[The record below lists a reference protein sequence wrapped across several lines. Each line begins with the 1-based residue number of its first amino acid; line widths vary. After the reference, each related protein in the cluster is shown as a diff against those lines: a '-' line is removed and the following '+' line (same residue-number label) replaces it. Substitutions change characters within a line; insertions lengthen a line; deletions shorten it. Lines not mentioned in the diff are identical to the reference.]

1 VVNYVFKL
9 PAINLS
15 PILSARSTHRLL
27 ANEQALI
34 PYAILG
40 VITGLATGLL
50 IVLFRSAIEWSS
62 ALWLIGSGNVD
73 FSQFTNFRLF
83 LIPAFGALAIGLAM
97 QWLPADDRASGLS
110 YIVARLHNYNSYI
123 PLKNTLVQFFL
134 GSLALI
140 TGQSGGREGPAV
152 HLGAAS
158 GVGVGK
164 SLNLP
169 DNSLRIL
176 VGCGTAAAIAASFNT
191 PIAGVI
197 FAMEVVIMDYTIA
210 GFSPVILSAVAGTVV
225 SRFFFGAEQFID
237 TPDISVINLFEMS
250 WIIVLGLT
258 IAAASSF
265 FLLIQKYTA
274 KFNYLP
280 IWLRFFIAGCFT
292 GSCALMVPEILG
304 ISYDSLNNA
313 INGQLVWQSLI
324 LIALFKLATSA
335 VTTAVGM
342 PVGIIGPSLVIGG
355 CIGSLFG
362 LVVEL
367 VYPGEHAVELYAI
380 LGMGAMMGALLNA
393 PLAALMALLELTFN
407 THILFPAMLVI
418 VIANICHR
426 EIFKQPSAAYNTLN
440 QQGIVLRRDPM
451 SKSLSRVG
459 VSAYMSASFIRL
471 DIIVNCQQLNHAIAN
486 YQYILF
492 GDSHLLMTARL
503 QPIIAKNSQHIHLE
517 RLQQRQKASTIDDR
531 ASLLRARDG
540 MTQHHTSA
548 SIIIRDDQVAGILTL
563 AHIEA
568 FLLAPPEQE
577 YR

>member
-1 VVNYVFKL
+1 MFKL
-9 PAINLS
+9 PAVNLS
-15 PILSARSTHRLL
+15 SILPARSTHRLL
-27 ANEQALI
+27 ANERALI
-34 PYAILG
+34 PYAVLG
-40 VITGLATGLL
+40 IITGLATGLI

-62 ALWLIGSGNVD
+62 ALWLLDSSNVD
-73 FSQFTNFRLF
+73 FSEFTNFRLF
-83 LIPAFGALAIGLAM
+83 LIPAIGALIIGLM
-97 QWLPADDRASGLS
+97 MHRLPTEHRASGLS
-110 YIVARLHNYNSYI
+110 YIVARLHNYNCHI
-123 PLKNTLVQFFL
+123 PLKNTLTQFFL

-158 GVGVGK
+158 GVGVGR

-176 VGCGTAAAIAASFNT
+176 IGCGTAAAIAASFNT

-225 SRFFFGAEQFID
+225 SRFFFGAEQFIE
-237 TPDISVINLFEMS
+237 TPDISVINLFELS
-250 WIIVLGLT
+250 WIILLGLT
-258 IAAASSF
+258 IATASSL

-274 KFNYLP
+274 TLNYLP
-280 IWLRFFIAGCFT
+280 IWLRFFVAGCFT
-292 GSCALMVPEILG
+292 GGCALLVPEILG

-313 INGQLVWQSLI
+313 INGHLVWQSLVM
-324 LIALFKLATSA
+324 IALFKLATAA

-362 LVVEL
+362 LAVEAL
-367 VYPGEHAVELYAI
+367 YPGEHAIELYAI
-380 LGMGAMMGALLNA
+380 LGMGAMMAALLNA

-407 THILFPAMLVI
+407 AHILFPAMLVI

-426 EIFKQPSAAYNTLN
+426 EIFKQPSAPYNALN
-440 QQGIVLRRDPM
+440 QHGVVLRRDPI
-451 SKSLSRVG
+451 SKSLARVG
-459 VSAYMSASFIRL
+459 VSAYMSES
-471 DIIVNCQQLNHAIAN
+471 IIVLDKSISCARFNQVITD
-486 YQYILF
+486 YQYIIF
-492 GDSHLLMTARL
+492 DDSHVLSTAAL
-503 QPIIAKNSQHIHLE
+503 QPVVADNGLCINLD
-517 RLQQRQKASTIDDR
+517 RLHQRQKASQLDDR

-540 MTQHHTSA
+540 MTQSTTNA
-548 SIIIRDDQVAGILTL
+548 TVIISEGLAIGVLTL
-563 AHIEA
+563 AHIET
-568 FLLAPPEQE
+568 FLLTPPSQD